1 MNWDFRYHIS
11 ESEADYFWNAPSL
24 GPRLVDLDP
33 SKLLEYHNIGAF
45 PGDLIRFLYLDLS
58 QAERI
63 MEAIAEEI
71 RSLTETHQ
79 AIHEKNAV
87 QNLHKLIELH
97 PFFLITEHEWL
108 SRMLGIVSPK
118 EGDPEVQ
125 LPLEELTALPSQ
137 LRQVQKASL
146 DLISNVLDIDLSEAS
161 IQGRMQGYTER
172 HRANR
177 LPCYE
182 FRKLTTKYEQIGG
195 VYLERL
201 YPTDIFDLIDY
212 SLQRCLEKG
221 LRFRVCKN
229 CGRYFAI
236 SRSAKAEYCD
246 TFPDENGRTCRN
258 VGAITAWTKKRES
271 DDVFMTY
278 RREYK
283 KRFARI
289 RSGTLLS
296 EDFYRWSEQARQK
309 KDELEAGEIDV
320 DTFLAWLADS

>member
-1 MNWDFRYHIS
+1 MNWDIRFHIS
-11 ESEADYFWNAPSL
+11 DSDTDLFWVAPDIS
-24 GPRLVDLDP
+24 PRANKKEQTKP
-33 SKLLEYHNIGAF
+33 MEYHKLGDF
-45 PGDLIRFLYLDLS
+45 PGDLIRFMYLDLS
-58 QAERI
+58 QVETAI
-63 MEAIAEEI
+63 DTFVKVLQSYAVTHEA
-71 RSLTETHQ
+71 TC
-79 AIHEKNAV
+79 EKRAL
-87 QNLHKLIELH
+87 QELRKLGELH
-97 PFFLITEHEWL
+97 PFFVITEHEWQ
-108 SRMLGIVSPK
+108 SRMLGVIPA
-118 EGDPEVQ
+118 EEDNAAAE
-125 LPLEELTALPSQ
+125 LPLERLYELSSR
-137 LRQVQKASL
+137 LRQVQQACL
-146 DLISNVLDIDLSEAS
+146 ELISQVLDIDLSDAS
-161 IQGRMQGYTER
+161 IQGRMQGYSKR
-172 HRANR
+172 HVKSKT
-177 LPCYE
+177 PCYE

-212 SLQRCLEKG
+212 SLQRCLEKE

-289 RSGTLLS
+289 RSGTLLP

-309 KDELEAGEIDV
+309 KDQLEAGEIDV
-320 DTFLAWLADS
+320 DTFLAWLANS

>member
-24 GPRLVDLDP
+24 GPRLVDLEP

-118 EGDPEVQ
+118 EGDPE
-125 LPLEELTALPSQ
+125 AIAFK
-137 LRQVQKASL
+137 R
-146 DLISNVLDIDLSEAS
+146 
-161 IQGRMQGYTER
+161 
-172 HRANR
+172 
-177 LPCYE
+177 
-182 FRKLTTKYEQIGG
+182 
-195 VYLERL
+195 VYLEPGSLDFSFSGLKTQALNYLNSEKQAGREISVNDVAASFQEAVVEVIADKAVDAATRYDQKQIVMAGGVASNSRL
-201 YPTDIFDLIDY
+201 RALI
-212 SLQRCLEKG
+212 
-221 LRFRVCKN
+221 
-229 CGRYFAI
+229 
-236 SRSAKAEYCD
+236 SAKASAKGIGVLKPSPVLCTD
-246 TFPDENGRTCRN
+246 NGAMIASAAYYAYKSGERT
-258 VGAITAWTKKRES
+258 
-271 DDVFMTY
+271 DY
-278 RREYK
+278 
-283 KRFARI
+283 
-289 RSGTLLS
+289 
-296 EDFYRWSEQARQK
+296 
-309 KDELEAGEIDV
+309 ELDAVPGLE
-320 DTFLAWLADS
+320 F